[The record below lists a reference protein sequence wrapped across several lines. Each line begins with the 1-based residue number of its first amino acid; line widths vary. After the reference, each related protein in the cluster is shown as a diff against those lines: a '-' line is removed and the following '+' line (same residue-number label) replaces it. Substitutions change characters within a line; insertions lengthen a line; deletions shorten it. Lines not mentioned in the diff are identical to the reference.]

1 MGKYTHAEAVARAA
15 GFYRANPHRFVKD
28 FLHIELKWFQKIVI
42 YCKNQSTV
50 FCMIASRG
58 IGKSFLI
65 AIFCVVRCIL
75 YPGTMICVASGTKG
89 QATVVLEKIKT
100 QLIPKSEELRR
111 EIKGGDVQISSQQAA
126 CWFNNGSYI
135 KVVTSTDNARSNR
148 ANILI
153 LDEFRMINKDTI
165 DTVLTKFLTTSR
177 QPGYLSKPEYQHLQ
191 VLEKNRQIYLSS
203 AYFQEHWSYTKV
215 KSIVKNMVNPEHS
228 WFVCSFPYQLA
239 IKEKLFTREDIINQM
254 LDDDFSE
261 WAMEME
267 GIFWGDSD
275 GTFFSYDVVA
285 RNRKLQYPM
294 LPDDLSAKVGG
305 SPKLK
310 IPHKSPGEKRILS
323 VDLALMASGR
333 HKNDASALF
342 INQML
347 PTKANRFINNIVFT
361 ESSEGAHTE
370 DQALRIRKLFDLYM
384 CDYLVIDARGVG
396 FGIVDALLRDITDP
410 ETGEIYPAISCYNN
424 PDIALRCSN
433 PNAEKV
439 IWAINASSSFNS
451 ECAVKLREG
460 FKQGR
465 IRLLTTEYDADTALS
480 DIKGYNQLNESD
492 KLKIKLVY
500 INTTLLI
507 NELVNLQ
514 HEESGKN
521 IRIKEKSNMRK
532 DRYSS
537 LAYNYW
543 VSTQLESSLR
553 RRSSFEISDDES
565 FYFKAPK
572 VR

>member
-1 MGKYTHAEAVARAA
+1 
-15 GFYRANPHRFVKD
+15 
-28 FLHIELKWFQKIVI
+28 
-42 YCKNQSTV
+42 
-50 FCMIASRG
+50 
-58 IGKSFLI
+58 
-65 AIFCVVRCIL
+65 
-75 YPGTMICVASGTKG
+75 
-89 QATVVLEKIKT
+89 
-100 QLIPKSEELRR
+100 
-111 EIKGGDVQISSQQAA
+111 
-126 CWFNNGSYI
+126 
-135 KVVTSTDNARSNR
+135 
-148 ANILI
+148 
-153 LDEFRMINKDTI
+153 
-165 DTVLTKFLTTSR
+165 
-177 QPGYLSKPEYQHLQ
+177 
-191 VLEKNRQIYLSS
+191 
-203 AYFQEHWSYTKV
+203 
-215 KSIVKNMVNPEHS
+215 
-228 WFVCSFPYQLA
+228 
-239 IKEKLFTREDIINQM
+239 
-254 LDDDFSE
+254 
-261 WAMEME
+261 
-267 GIFWGDSD
+267 
-275 GTFFSYDVVA
+275 
-285 RNRKLQYPM
+285 
-294 LPDDLSAKVGG
+294 
-305 SPKLK
+305 
-310 IPHKSPGEKRILS
+310 
-323 VDLALMASGR
+323 
-333 HKNDASALF
+333 
-342 INQML
+342 ML
-347 PTKANRFINNIVFT
+347 PTKANRYINNIVFT

-480 DIKGYNQLNESD
+480 DIKGYSQLNESD